1 MPPKGSKGKSK
12 SSETKAK
19 SGEGSKKQVEDM
31 LLMDQTEQK
40 TLKLEETIEQLNL
53 KNEKIKNAMIG
64 YVTLD
69 ITALMESFQ
78 VNAVDRFNP
87 AHAIPLIMPRNL
99 IKRGTY
105 TTEVSS
111 KTTIPILQV
120 RDDAPHNWNL
130 PAAGGQHCVAALEIW
145 LEKKRA
151 QLNEYI
157 AKEWSIQKQD
167 PDDMDKNEL
176 KQWNE
181 GGKKEKDALEGIM
194 AYEGVWLVSLF
205 DDSMIDKS
213 LALHISRNETKHV
226 YMESP
231 MEGLIQLFKIMKAQG
246 SDYWQVKLVPQSKG
260 NTSKQRELLRQDY
273 VWEMLTQF
281 DTAGMHYWHADFMQ
295 FSEFYSTM
303 MSSYGGM
310 LAYLVGCLE
319 KKLRMC
325 FNSVE
330 VDEKA
335 VKTLLLSL
343 QSKKAEATQEK
354 LEQIFDDLRDATP
367 IPEVISNGIR
377 EAIDECFNGCIANM
391 SGIHEIG
398 NQSSADWATIFAQYA
413 SEVPCKIEEQVT
425 ILQEWGDLDRLCT
438 EVRHALKTCMI
449 KSKIVFMHLARIQS
463 TIFEISSW
471 WTPYIYAAKIH
482 PKEWNPGSASA
493 DMRRAVLAHPDY
505 HVDSRNLLWDKIVLI
520 LFESYPAA
528 LHMEG
533 QILAMN
539 IPDRSIS
546 QSELLSIFGMSLTG
560 AVKKSKPSI
569 PRKGKAKAKANDN
582 DDNDGEYINVD
593 GESSAEK
600 DVDGEGDNDD
610 EQSVQDSADDKKHAV
625 QVESREERLAR
636 RERAKME
643 AEEHAKSLEI
653 EASQAF
659 KVLNNSPKVSVPA
672 VVPLYLPWTCKSKI
686 SSDAIQNS
694 FRGQDLLKWHTW
706 EWAAQVGPLCMRNL
720 QILGCITIYEAC
732 SISAYRLALLSDMN
746 GGAATLCSKIELE
759 TTDYRVNRVSKELQQ
774 TTLLEKRKRPN
785 KVVVTHTW
793 PDGLTNDQPVMKVFD
808 LDTELSHHNYTIL
821 WESQWGQLQRVINC
835 VETQHIAWDDTTN
848 TVSIRDRP
856 PLAPNV
862 QQALEDLV
870 KELNMNAYVQRC
882 GLQVGDSDQKKRR
895 SGIDMLEVVYRATE
909 EGASKMF
916 SQKCKF
922 VITSHY
928 DLEMSKVGTLNPAD
942 STSVPDAS
950 EPYHA
955 EPAGTERSTI
965 RDASTTHQSSE
976 NRYNILTGATGAEA
990 DHPSSNN
997 NTQDCL
1003 MGNQETGKYEQAT
1016 EERRKFT
1023 LLQFNIPTETSGG
1036 KGDDVMDNAGDMSMD
1051 KSLEMGSNSSDASSD
1066 SVSGPSTIH
1075 QSADNQFEILAD
1087 ADADAPSGNP
1097 NARDDPLGNDS
1108 MDHAGDASL
1117 EMAVDKESGVSDVSS
1132 HSASPLPH
1140 FGILSPPATAY
1151 SPPLDPPP
1159 LHNSDDDM
1167 FLRTMSSETQCS
1179 RQTSAQPSRK
1189 RPTSKSLSSGDEL
1202 REPPISSRQALP
1214 SFKQKLDGASPSS
1227 KLVNVAEADEDVGDQ
1242 LG

>member
-19 SGEGSKKQVEDM
+19 SGEGSKKRVEDT

-40 TLKLEETIEQLNL
+40 TPKLEETIEQLNL
-53 KNEKIKNAMIG
+53 KNEKIKNTMIG
-64 YVTLD
+64 YATLD
-69 ITALMESFQ
+69 VLKFHDRLQFGKWNPRLLIKSQIMVLVESFQ

-87 AHAIPLIMPRNL
+87 AHAIPLIVPRNL

-111 KTTIPILQV
+111 KTTIPVLQV

-130 PAAGGQHCVAALEIW
+130 PAAGGQHRVAALEIW

-157 AKEWSIQKQD
+157 AKERSIQKQD
-167 PDDMDKNEL
+167 PDDMDENEL

-181 GGKKEKDALEGIM
+181 GGKREKDALEGIM

-213 LALHISRNETKHV
+213 LALHILRNETKHI

-246 SDYWQVKLVPQSKG
+246 SNYWQVKLVPQSKG
-260 NTSKQRELLRQDY
+260 NASKQRELLRQDY

-319 KKLRMC
+319 KKLCMC

-335 VKTLLLSL
+335 VKTLLSSL
-343 QSKKAEATQEK
+343 WSKKAEAVQEK
-354 LEQIFDDLRDATP
+354 LEQIFDDLRDAMP
-367 IPEVISNGIR
+367 IPEAISNGIR
-377 EAIDECFNGCIANM
+377 EAINECFNGCIANM

-425 ILQEWGDLDRLCT
+425 ILQERGNLDRLRT

-449 KSKIVFMHLARIQS
+449 KSKIVFVCDTWHEDYAGFPFMSRSVFMLLKMHLARIQS

-493 DMRRAVLAHPDY
+493 DMRWAVLAHPDY

-582 DDNDGEYINVD
+582 DDDDGEYIDVD

-610 EQSVQDSADDKKHAV
+610 EQSVQDSADDEKHAV
-625 QVESREERLAR
+625 QVESREECLAR

-643 AEEHAKSLEI
+643 AKERAKSLEI

-659 KVLNNSPKVSVPA
+659 KVLNNSPKVSVPT
-672 VVPLYLPWTCKSKI
+672 VVPSYLPWTRKSKI
-686 SSDAIQNS
+686 SSNAIQNS

-706 EWAAQVGPLCMRNL
+706 EWAAQVRPLCTRNL
-720 QILGCITIYEAC
+720 RILGCSTIYEAC
-732 SISAYRLALLSDMN
+732 SISAYRPALLSDMN
-746 GGAATLCSKIELE
+746 GG
-759 TTDYRVNRVSKELQQ
+759 
-774 TTLLEKRKRPN
+774 
-785 KVVVTHTW
+785 
-793 PDGLTNDQPVMKVFD
+793 
-808 LDTELSHHNYTIL
+808 
-821 WESQWGQLQRVINC
+821 
-835 VETQHIAWDDTTN
+835 
-848 TVSIRDRP
+848 
-856 PLAPNV
+856 
-862 QQALEDLV
+862 
-870 KELNMNAYVQRC
+870 
-882 GLQVGDSDQKKRR
+882 VGDS
-895 SGIDMLEVVYRATE
+895 LE
-909 EGASKMF
+909 S
-916 SQKCKF
+916 
-922 VITSHY
+922 
-928 DLEMSKVGTLNPAD
+928 L
-942 STSVPDAS
+942 
-950 EPYHA
+950 
-955 EPAGTERSTI
+955 
-965 RDASTTHQSSE
+965 
-976 NRYNILTGATGAEA
+976 
-990 DHPSSNN
+990 
-997 NTQDCL
+997 QD
-1003 MGNQETGKYEQAT
+1003 
-1016 EERRKFT
+1016 
-1023 LLQFNIPTETSGG
+1023 
-1036 KGDDVMDNAGDMSMD
+1036 V
-1051 KSLEMGSNSSDASSD
+1051 
-1066 SVSGPSTIH
+1066 
-1075 QSADNQFEILAD
+1075 
-1087 ADADAPSGNP
+1087 
-1097 NARDDPLGNDS
+1097 
-1108 MDHAGDASL
+1108 
-1117 EMAVDKESGVSDVSS
+1117 
-1132 HSASPLPH
+1132 
-1140 FGILSPPATAY
+1140 
-1151 SPPLDPPP
+1151 
-1159 LHNSDDDM
+1159 
-1167 FLRTMSSETQCS
+1167 
-1179 RQTSAQPSRK
+1179 
-1189 RPTSKSLSSGDEL
+1189 
-1202 REPPISSRQALP
+1202 REHL
-1214 SFKQKLDGASPSS
+1214 K
-1227 KLVNVAEADEDVGDQ
+1227 
-1242 LG
+1242 